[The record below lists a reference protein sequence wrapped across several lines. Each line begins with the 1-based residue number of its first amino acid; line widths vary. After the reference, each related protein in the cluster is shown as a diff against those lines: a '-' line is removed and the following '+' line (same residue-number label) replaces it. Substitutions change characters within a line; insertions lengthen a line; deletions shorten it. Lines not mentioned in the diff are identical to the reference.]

1 MLLSLALILLT
12 GLLLGGLMKSLR
24 LPALTG
30 YMLAGFL
37 TGPFCLGWL
46 DSGLLQISPEI
57 RRIALVIILMKAG
70 LSLDLDDLRRIGRPA
85 VLLCFVPATCEIAAF
100 LLLCPHLLGLSLLE
114 SALLGAV
121 MAAVSP
127 AVVVPRMTRM
137 MDEGIGTRKGIPQM
151 IVAGASADDV
161 YVIAIFSA
169 MLSLSSGGSVS
180 AWDFLQIPLSMVTG
194 ILAGAAAGLAASF
207 LLGRIRCGSV
217 ERFLILLSV
226 SFLLLSLEEALSP
239 FFSLSGLLGVMSL
252 CITLRRREAA
262 LASACAGL
270 CGRVW
275 TGAEIFLF
283 ALVGAIVDLQVIRQA
298 GLAMVLMLCAGLCL
312 RLAGTWLCV
321 SGKGLTFREKLFCAF
336 CETPKATVQ
345 AAIGG
350 IPLSAGLA
358 CGNTVLA
365 FAALAI
371 LLTAPAGALLIDS
384 TCRRWLRQ
392 DEKKASSFM
401 TP

>member
-1 MLLSLALILLT
+1 MLLSLALILLS

-30 YMLAGFL
+30 YLIAGFL

-70 LSLDLDDLRRIGRPA
+70 LSLDLEDLRRIGRPA

-100 LLLCPHLLGLSLLE
+100 LLLGPHLLGFSLLE

-137 MDEGIGTRKGIPQM
+137 MDEGLGTEKGIPQM

-169 MLSLSSGGSVS
+169 LLSLSSGGSVT
-180 AWDFLQIPLSMVTG
+180 AWDFLQIPLAMLTG
-194 ILAGAAAGLAASF
+194 ILAGAAAGLAASW
-207 LLGRIRCGSV
+207 LLARIRSGAV
-217 ERFLILLSV
+217 EQFLILLSA
-226 SFLLLSLEEALSP
+226 SFLLLALEEALAP

-252 CITLRRREAA
+252 CITVRRRKSA
-262 LASACAGL
+262 LASECARL
-270 CGRVW
+270 CGRIW

-283 ALVGAIVDLQVIRQA
+283 ALVGAIVDLKVIRHS
-298 GLAMVLMLCAGLCL
+298 GIAMVLLLCAGLCL
-312 RLAGTWLCV
+312 RLSGTWLCV

-365 FAALAI
+365 FAVLAI
-371 LLTAPAGALLIDS
+371 LLTAPAGAFLIDS

-392 DEKKASSFM
+392 DAKRASSV
-401 TP
+401 P

>member
-1 MLLSLALILLT
+1 MLLSLALILLS

>member
-1 MLLSLALILLT
+1 MLLSLALILLS

-46 DSGLLQISPEI
+46 DSSLLQISPEI

-207 LLGRIRCGSV
+207 LLARIRCGSV

>member
-1 MLLSLALILLT
+1 MLLSLALILLS

-57 RRIALVIILMKAG
+57 RRIALVIILMQAG

-275 TGAEIFLF
+275 IGAEIFLF

>member
-1 MLLSLALILLT
+1 MLLSLALILLS

-275 TGAEIFLF
+275 IGAEIFLF

-392 DEKKASSFM
+392 DEKKRHPS
-401 TP
+401 